1 VAPFGDPDLG
11 VDTAQIFKPAYL
23 FNDDGTEAARP
34 AIKHAP
40 DEIHYG
46 DDFNI
51 SVEMADGK
59 RGEDKRGEG
68 RRIQMVTLFHSGS
81 STHSNAAN
89 IRLIKLAF
97 KGEGRELKVIA
108 PRLPVQAVP
117 GDYTLFVVDD
127 RGVPSVAKHVR
138 IVMDDDD
145 KRGKRDHDR

>member
-1 VAPFGDPDLG
+1 
-11 VDTAQIFKPAYL
+11 
-23 FNDDGTEAARP
+23 
-34 AIKHAP
+34 
-40 DEIHYG
+40 
-46 DDFNI
+46 
-51 SVEMADGK
+51 VELADGK
-59 RGEDKRGEG
+59 RGER

-97 KGEGRELKVIA
+97 RGEGRELKVIA

-138 IVMDDDD
+138 VMQSDDADKPG
-145 KRGKRDHDR
+145 KRGHIE